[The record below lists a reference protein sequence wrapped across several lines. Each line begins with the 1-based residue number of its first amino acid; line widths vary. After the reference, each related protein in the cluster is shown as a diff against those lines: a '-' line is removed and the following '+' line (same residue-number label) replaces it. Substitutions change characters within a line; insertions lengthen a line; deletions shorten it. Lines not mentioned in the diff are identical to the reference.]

1 MKASAEILDLVDRW
15 AAAEQRNDAGQ
26 LDGLLTPDFTGVG
39 PVGFVISR
47 EQWLDRFGKGLDNRA
62 FAVEDP
68 QIRTYGDTAVVVG
81 IQAQETSVRGK
92 DSSGR
97 FRISLVAV
105 RPADRWLLA
114 NVHIGPLQYPA
125 ATRRSA

>member
-1 MKASAEILDLVDRW
+1 MTASADIIDLVNRW
-15 AAAEQRNDAGQ
+15 AAAEQQNDAGLLDQ
-26 LDGLLTPDFTGVG
+26 LLAEDFTGVG

-47 EQWLDRFGKGLDNRA
+47 KQWLERFDKGLDNRA

-68 QIRTYGDTAVVVG
+68 QVRTYGSAAVVVG
-81 IQAQETSVRGK
+81 VQAQETSVKGN

-97 FRISLVAV
+97 FRVSLVAV

-125 ATRRSA
+125 ANRTSA